1 MRGWKATVR
10 RPAELLLVDPGG
22 GEPTPVVEDDGLG
35 ELSRHGTSSDSGSAV
50 IARPA
55 NPGRSPGCGPE
66 RFSVWATAGVARV
79 EKGETKLMMG
89 V

>member
-35 ELSRHGTSSDSGSAV
+35 ELSRYGTSSDSRVGGDCEAGESRALTWMRAGEILGVGNCRGGS
-50 IARPA
+50 
-55 NPGRSPGCGPE
+55 G
-66 RFSVWATAGVARV
+66 
-79 EKGETKLMMG
+79 
-89 V
+89 